1 MRTLRLMGEAHT
13 RFEELAVGHV
23 LGGLSPEQAAEFRR
37 HVSGCD
43 GCRSRV
49 AELRQIADEL
59 AAAEREERSLA
70 SDRAGDDAVEASG
83 AGTDSR
89 RIGVPQVTAAVLV
102 VLALAVGMA
111 FWNLHLR
118 TTVTTLRGVAEAQ
131 GDALSRL
138 ASGAALDP
146 TFAPGV
152 SGQVV
157 TDGSTVSLTLAGL
170 EPLTDDERL
179 VAWFGGAEDPERTPP
194 RVLAGPGELSD
205 GSVAASLEVADATE
219 LRVTREVGTS
229 QRAPQGPQVLE
240 VVLVV
245 ERSG

>member
-1 MRTLRLMGEAHT
+1 MRTLGPMGEAHT

-23 LGGLSPEQAAEFRR
+23 LGGLPPAQAAEFRR
-37 HVSGCD
+37 HLSGCE
-43 GCRSRV
+43 GCRARV
-49 AELRQIADEL
+49 AELREIADEL
-59 AAAEREERSLA
+59 AAAEREERSRA
-70 SDRAGDDAVEASG
+70 AAPDRAAADGSVGDEVG
-83 AGTDSR
+83 GR

-118 TTVTTLRGVAEAQ
+118 TTAATLHSVAEAQ
-131 GDALSRL
+131 GDALSQL

-157 TDGSTVSLTLAGL
+157 TDGTTVTLTLAGM

-179 VAWFGGAEDPERTPP
+179 VAWFAGAEDPERTPP
-194 RVLAGPGELSD
+194 RVLAGPGELRD
-205 GSVAASLEVADATE
+205 GSVAASLEVGGATE

-229 QRAPQGPQVLE
+229 QRQPQGPEVLE